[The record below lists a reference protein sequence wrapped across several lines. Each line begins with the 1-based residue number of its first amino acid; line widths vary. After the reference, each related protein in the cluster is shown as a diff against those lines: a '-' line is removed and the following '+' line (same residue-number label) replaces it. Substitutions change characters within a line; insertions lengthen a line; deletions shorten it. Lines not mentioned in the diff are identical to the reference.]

1 MTKLVV
7 QQCTCIPPNKLL
19 FYTILHFIALHIQV
33 KDAAEEHRKGLNDL
47 DDLLEKIGND
57 PEPLDNR
64 FEMRLRQLQ
73 QTVTATLAEA
83 QITAKPS
90 GDKGTLRD
98 RLSDLDEKLEEV
110 TKLVSSSN
118 EQIQKAKMEGREA
131 DNKATNAKQMIFDAR
146 TALKVC

>member
-1 MTKLVV
+1 M
-7 QQCTCIPPNKLL
+7 
-19 FYTILHFIALHIQV
+19 
-33 KDAAEEHRKGLNDL
+33 
-47 DDLLEKIGND
+47 
-57 PEPLDNR
+57 
-64 FEMRLRQLQ
+64 
-73 QTVTATLAEA
+73 
-83 QITAKPS
+83 
-90 GDKGTLRD
+90 RD

>member
-1 MTKLVV
+1 M
-7 QQCTCIPPNKLL
+7 
-19 FYTILHFIALHIQV
+19 
-33 KDAAEEHRKGLNDL
+33 
-47 DDLLEKIGND
+47 EKIGND

-98 RLSDLDEKLEEV
+98 RLSDLDKKLVEV

-131 DNKATNAKQMIFDAR
+131 DSKATNAKQMIFDAR

>member
-1 MTKLVV
+1 M
-7 QQCTCIPPNKLL
+7 
-19 FYTILHFIALHIQV
+19 
-33 KDAAEEHRKGLNDL
+33 
-47 DDLLEKIGND
+47 EKIGND

-98 RLSDLDEKLEEV
+98 RLSDLDEKLAEV

-146 TALKVC
+146 TALKVSQWLTLNK

>member
-1 MTKLVV
+1 
-7 QQCTCIPPNKLL
+7 
-19 FYTILHFIALHIQV
+19 
-33 KDAAEEHRKGLNDL
+33 
-47 DDLLEKIGND
+47 
-57 PEPLDNR
+57 
-64 FEMRLRQLQ
+64 MRLRQLQ

-98 RLSDLDEKLEEV
+98 RLSDLDKKLEKV
-110 TKLVSSSN
+110 TVLVSSSN

-131 DNKATNAKQMIFDAR
+131 DSKATNAKQMIFDAR